1 MTKELENNSNKSS
14 YKNQCLLKTTI
25 LSAQKSYYISILN
38 DLQTI
43 LNYDSYIT
51 MVSKAIEHEML
62 TMLTMPKN
70 ANISKIKGIL
80 VLNGMISETTFACVL
95 TYQISG
101 F

>member
-1 MTKELENNSNKSS
+1 
-14 YKNQCLLKTTI
+14 
-25 LSAQKSYYISILN
+25 
-38 DLQTI
+38 
-43 LNYDSYIT
+43 

>member
-1 MTKELENNSNKSS
+1 
-14 YKNQCLLKTTI
+14 
-25 LSAQKSYYISILN
+25 
-38 DLQTI
+38 
-43 LNYDSYIT
+43 

-62 TMLTMPKN
+62 TMPTMPKN

-80 VLNGMISETTFACVL
+80 VLNGMISKTTFACVL